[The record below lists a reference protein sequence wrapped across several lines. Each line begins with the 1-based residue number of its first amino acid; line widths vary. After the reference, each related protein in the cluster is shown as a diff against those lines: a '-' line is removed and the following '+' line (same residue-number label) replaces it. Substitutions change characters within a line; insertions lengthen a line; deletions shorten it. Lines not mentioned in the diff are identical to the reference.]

1 MLHWHSDSRWSIHAR
16 PPGASH
22 RVPSDDIDSTSPLLG
37 LQTRLHARS
46 RILVGVYLHTD
57 LSRCQLAS
65 VNFVSLLFPWPIDGR
80 ANEAYRRLPRNQ
92 SDDLGTSFARALI
105 SVVVATPSLFGW
117 RFFEFTKSFFSP
129 NFIVRPLAFF
139 PSFPFLALELIFIVS
154 CWFSVHSCLF
164 MNCRFD

>member
-46 RILVGVYLHTD
+46 RVLVGVYLHTD

-65 VNFVSLLFPWPIDGR
+65 FNFVSLLFPFWPIDGR

-117 RFFEFTKSFFSP
+117 RFLNSPNLFFSP

-139 PSFPFLALELIFIVS
+139 PLSFPGPWTHFYCFLYFPFIHV
-154 CWFSVHSCLF
+154 FI
-164 MNCRFD
+164 NCRFD